1 MADLT
6 DFNTALSAVSDRQ
19 TSSAGLDAIARDHP
33 QLRHL
38 VAGHPN
44 ASDEL
49 LAWLDGLGDPNVS
62 LVVARRQAVQA
73 RQAASAPV
81 PAMPVAVPA
90 DAESQPVS
98 VVPVAAEG
106 MPSTVKRRRN
116 VWTALAA
123 VVGLALVVTA
133 VIYANRSLPAPG
145 VASPTVVV
153 EPAPPEII
161 GGPELVWSKDFG
173 GTGHSEFEAV
183 AVAPDGSIIAVGKTD
198 SKNGEFPR
206 RHAGQDAL
214 IVKFSSGGE
223 IVWAKTMGGA
233 GKDAFHAV
241 AVAADGSIFAAG
253 DTSSVKGDFPMR
265 HGGKSDAVVVKLAGD
280 GAIVWSKTYGGS
292 GDDTFSSLAMLAD
305 GDMVVAGSTTSPNGD
320 VPVSHGGCDAM
331 AATLSGDGSIVWS
344 KTYGG
349 SGNDSF
355 SSVAP
360 SPDGSLVVVGQ
371 SDSPDGDFPSLH
383 QAANAVIAQLSA
395 DGALSWGFAYGGSG
409 GDQFNGVVLTPSSQ
423 DWQGLGSVIAVGSS
437 SSADGDFAAYRAGG
451 MGASTGNP
459 QVGIHC
465 LFAGTGTRTM
475 PNCGGFTVTGKATY
489 NSVAVMPSGTVV
501 MVGTSQF
508 LPGGTPEAEFA
519 TDIQTPTMG
528 AVTEAGSDALSS
540 VTAVVPAPDGTAVA
554 VGYHISGKDTKA
566 SLAVIS
572 V

>member
-19 TSSAGLDAIARDHP
+19 TSQADLETIARDHP

-49 LAWLDGLGDPNVS
+49 LTWLDGLGDPNVS
-62 LVVARRQAVQA
+62 LVVARRWAVQA
-73 RQAASAPV
+73 SQAASAPV
-81 PAMPVAVPA
+81 LATPVADTTEA
-90 DAESQPVS
+90 ASSSDT
-98 VVPVAAEG
+98 VAAEG
-106 MPSTVKRRRN
+106 MPSTAKRRRN

-123 VVGLALVVTA
+123 VLGLALVVTV

-173 GTGHSEFEAV
+173 GTGHSEFDAV
-183 AVAPDGSIIAVGKTD
+183 AVAQDGSVIAVGNTD
-198 SKNGEFPR
+198 SKGGEFPSQ
-206 RHAGQDAL
+206 HKGQDAL
-214 IVKFSSGGE
+214 IVKFSSDGE
-223 IVWAKTMGGA
+223 IRWAKTLGGS
-233 GKDAFHAV
+233 GDDAFHAV

-253 DTSSVKGDFPMR
+253 DTSSGKGDFPIQ

-280 GAIVWSKTYGGS
+280 GTIIWSKTYGGS
-292 GDDTFSSLAMLAD
+292 GDDTFSSLVMRAD
-305 GDMVVAGSTTSPNGD
+305 GDMAVAGSTTSPNGD
-320 VPVSHGGCDAM
+320 FPVSHGKGRDAM
-331 AATLSGDGSIVWS
+331 AATLSGDGSIVWA

-349 SGNDSF
+349 SGDDSF
-355 SSVAP
+355 SAMTP
-360 SPDGSLVVVGQ
+360 SPDGSLVVMGQ

-409 GDQFNGVVLTPSSQ
+409 GDRFGGVVLTPSSQ
-423 DWQGLGSVIAVGSS
+423 NWQGLGAVMAVGSS
-437 SSADGDFAAYRAGG
+437 SSADGDFAEYRAGG

-465 LFAGTGTRTM
+465 LFAGTGSRTM
-475 PNCGGFTVTGKATY
+475 PNCGGFSVVGKATY
-489 NSVAVMPSGTVV
+489 NSVAVMLSDTVV
-501 MVGTSQF
+501 MVGTSQS

-519 TDIQTPTMG
+519 TDIQTPTLG
-528 AVTEAGSDALSS
+528 AVTEAGSDTISS
-540 VTAVVPAPDGTAVA
+540 LTAVVPAADGTAVA
-554 VGYHISGKDTKA
+554 VGYHINGKETKA
-566 SLAVIS
+566 SLAVIF